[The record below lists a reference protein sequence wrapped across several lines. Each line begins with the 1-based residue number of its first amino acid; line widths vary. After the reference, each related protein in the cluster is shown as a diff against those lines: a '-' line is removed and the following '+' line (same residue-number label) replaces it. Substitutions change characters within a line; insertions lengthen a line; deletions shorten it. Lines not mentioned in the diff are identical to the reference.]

1 MAAPL
6 TPSASDNTRGSV
18 GSTSNRAAG
27 ANRIG
32 KCPASSS
39 LGQMTSDV
47 FLCQGARVAGSCCAT
62 TPTAQYEYSS
72 NSELR
77 TLLTAHCS
85 LRQRHHVPF
94 TERATT
100 GLTTPFSD
108 GTHEEDVDRLGPPA
122 ATDPAVRPR
131 FGLDLPP
138 TQDPR
143 ACRKGQPPQPMV
155 ASVEQGPP
163 CRTSRA
169 HAPVVARR
177 AGHSR
182 VIPASPD
189 RALISAPLHHEDVTS
204 TRRSSSVTRNSGWL
218 NAC

>member
-100 GLTTPFSD
+100 GLPLRSATGLTRRMLIGLGRPLPRILRFVRDS
-108 GTHEEDVDRLGPPA
+108 VSVCRPRRILGPVEKVSHLNRWSPA
-122 ATDPAVRPR
+122 
-131 FGLDLPP
+131 
-138 TQDPR
+138 
-143 ACRKGQPPQPMV
+143 
-155 ASVEQGPP
+155 S
-163 CRTSRA
+163 
-169 HAPVVARR
+169 
-177 AGHSR
+177 SR
-182 VIPASPD
+182 VHLVVRHVPT
-189 RALISAPLHHEDVTS
+189 PL
-204 TRRSSSVTRNSGWL
+204 
-218 NAC
+218 